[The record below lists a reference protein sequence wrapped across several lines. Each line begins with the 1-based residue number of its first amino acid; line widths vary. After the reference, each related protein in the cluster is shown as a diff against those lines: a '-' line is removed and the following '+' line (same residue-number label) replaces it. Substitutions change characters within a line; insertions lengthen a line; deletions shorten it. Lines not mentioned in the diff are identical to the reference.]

1 MLRLTAKM
9 IISLAVALAL
19 MLSGCSHM
27 KTFGK
32 DTSAAADLQPA
43 DDPYATEMRE
53 LQAVVRQ
60 NSNSSKV
67 KNAHLR
73 LARLYVSY
81 DNIDRNYQKALEHM
95 EVYASLQDPAPD
107 EETRNWIV
115 ALKEINRLSRE
126 YATHNRQMKQ
136 LEDDLEQSKKETLS
150 LKRTNR
156 KLTQEEL
163 NLRDKNRK
171 LEESLQKLE
180 QTIEMLKRLDRRLEE
195 KRKNFQ

>member
-1 MLRLTAKM
+1 MHRLTAKM
-9 IISLAVALAL
+9 TVPLAVALAF
-19 MLSGCSHM
+19 MLGGCSHLN
-27 KTFGK
+27 FGK
-32 DTSAAADLQPA
+32 NTSAAANPPVA
-43 DDPYATEMRE
+43 EDPTASTMIE
-53 LQAVVRQ
+53 LHAVVQQ
-60 NSNSSKV
+60 NSDAKEV
-67 KNAHLR
+67 KNAHLK

-95 EVYASLQDPAPD
+95 QTYASLQDAAPD

-115 ALKEINRLSRE
+115 VLKEIERLSSE
-126 YATHNRQMKQ
+126 YDTRNRQIRQ
-136 LEDDLEQSKKETLS
+136 LQKDLEQSHKEALA

-156 KLTQEEL
+156 KLTQEEI

-171 LEESLQKLE
+171 LEESIEKLE